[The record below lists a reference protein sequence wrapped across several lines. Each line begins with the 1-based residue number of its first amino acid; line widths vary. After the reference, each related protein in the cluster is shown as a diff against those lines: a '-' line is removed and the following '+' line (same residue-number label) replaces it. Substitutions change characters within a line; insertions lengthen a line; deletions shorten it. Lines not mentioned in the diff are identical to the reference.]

1 MQKNIDIMGEL
12 EQEVPQTEDTSESG
26 GKEEEY
32 KL

>member
-12 EQEVPQTEDTSESG
+12 EQEVLQTEDNSESG
-26 GKEEEY
+26 GTEEEY